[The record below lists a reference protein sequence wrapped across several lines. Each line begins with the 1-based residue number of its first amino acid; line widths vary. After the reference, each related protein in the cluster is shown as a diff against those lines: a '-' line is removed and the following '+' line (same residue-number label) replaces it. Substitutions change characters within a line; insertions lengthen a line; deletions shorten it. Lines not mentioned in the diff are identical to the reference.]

1 MAIPALSYLR
11 GMTLLPVIVPLVT
24 IALELLMWPLGVKL
38 PSWMQEPLGVSVAGM
53 LYFGVPCRYAVLMG
67 SLLWGLKGASMAAHV
82 WAAALAPVL
91 MAFVVTPAFLWILGI
106 RGIEFW
112 GVVEA
117 VRNALPAGRV
127 RLRRVR
133 ARCLVG
139 RPQSRFPAPHGGAI
153 VSTTRSVATAHV
165 CSPVARAPTR
175 KTPRRERTICG
186 TVMD

>member
-53 LYFGVPCRYAVLMG
+53 LYFGVPYVVLMG

-112 GVVEA
+112 ESWKLYATLCLQVGFVYVGCALGVLLVGLK
-117 VRNALPAGRV
+117 VGF
-127 RLRRVR
+127 LRRTA
-133 ARCLVG
+133 AR
-139 RPQSRFPAPHGGAI
+139 
-153 VSTTRSVATAHV
+153 
-165 CSPVARAPTR
+165 
-175 KTPRRERTICG
+175 
-186 TVMD
+186 